1 VKDQKKLNIKNK
13 KISSKQQFC
22 PLTAKIN
29 MNKAT
34 KIILGLVIL
43 IIIVLAIYYGV
54 GKKQTSTKEKEPI
67 KIGAIFALTGQLAK
81 LGEQFKNGVTFA
93 VEEINRQ
100 GGINGRKIE
109 LIIED
114 NQSDVKAAVSAFN
127 KLVEIDKVKY
137 VLSFGSAI
145 NLALKPIAE
154 EKRVL
159 LFADAAHPKI
169 TENTKFIVRHSN
181 IANSDAKVLIE
192 GVKNKNPNSV
202 GIIFVN
208 DDWGVVFN
216 KEFNRLLLEF
226 NPSIK
231 ITSESHLPSDTDFR
245 TQLTK
250 ILKNNPD
257 TIIIASFGSAPG
269 IIIKQLRELGY
280 DKNIFVN
287 IGFILTTDAQKIAG
301 DAAKGIYYQTMEESK
316 DFENVYMQR
325 YGKKPGLFA
334 RYAYTDI
341 EILKYAIEKAG
352 DDPER
357 VVNFIKN
364 LGKFEGT
371 YENVEINSQGDIIIP
386 TLVKIWE

>member
-1 VKDQKKLNIKNK
+1 
-13 KISSKQQFC
+13 
-22 PLTAKIN
+22 
-29 MNKAT
+29 MT
-34 KIILGLVIL
+34 KTTKTIIGLVIL

-54 GKKQTSTKEKEPI
+54 GKKQTSTTEKEPI

-169 TENTKFIVRHSN
+169 TENAKFIVRHSN

-192 GVKNKNPNSV
+192 GVKNKKPKSV

-250 ILKNNPD
+250 ILKNNPN

-352 DDPER
+352 DDPEG

>member
-1 VKDQKKLNIKNK
+1 MKDQKKLNIKNK